1 MRGIDKDREL
11 RRLESLADL
20 LDSRFRV
27 PGTQVRFGL
36 DAVLGLVPGI
46 GDTLT
51 LLPSIYLILRA
62 RRLGAPMSL
71 IIRMMIT
78 VLVDYIVG
86 LVPVLGD
93 IFDIV
98 FRANTANLDL
108 LRNHLSR

>member
-11 RRLESLADL
+11 RRLESLAEL

-27 PGTQVRFGL
+27 PGTQIRFGL

-62 RRLGAPMSL
+62 RRLGAPLSL
-71 IIRMMIT
+71 IIRMLIT
-78 VLVDYIVG
+78 VLVDYVVG

-93 IFDIV
+93 IFDVV
-98 FRANTANLDL
+98 FRANTANVDL

>member
-36 DAVLGLVPGI
+36 DALLGLVPGI
-46 GDTLT
+46 GDTLA

-71 IIRMMIT
+71 VIRMMIT
-78 VLVDYIVG
+78 VLVDYVVG